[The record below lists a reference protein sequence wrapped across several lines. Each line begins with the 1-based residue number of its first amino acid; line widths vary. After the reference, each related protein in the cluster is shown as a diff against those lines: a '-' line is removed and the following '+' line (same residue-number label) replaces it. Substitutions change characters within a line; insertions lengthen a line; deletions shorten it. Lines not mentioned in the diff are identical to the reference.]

1 MRFPTA
7 PTILLPAAFPVSL
20 TGQPTTGWKKIRNI
34 SIITARNSQKDA
46 LNKMGAE
53 RFAKHSKQVLHNF
66 YSIDRMSARAVD
78 MSKWK
83 TCLQSEIKK
92 MSKSLQ
98 SILWDA
104 APSIT
109 NEFMP
114 GKLPICM
121 GMPIMLRAN
130 DATELCITKG
140 QKSVVCGWDESVGPL
155 GQRVLDTLFVRLV
168 KPPRTINIDGLPENV
183 VALVRTSTHRTVLL
197 LDETPLSIIRDQIV
211 CLLNFGMTDY
221 TSQGKSMAKNPV
233 ELAKCNDHRSYYV
246 ALSRG
251 FTAEGTIIIQGFSSE
266 KVTSGMKGHL

>member
-1 MRFPTA
+1 MCFPTA
-7 PTILLPAAFPVSL
+7 PTILLPAAFLVSL
-20 TGQPTTGWKKIRNI
+20 TGQPTTGWKEIRNI

-53 RFAKHSKQVLHNF
+53 HFTKHSKQVLHNF
-66 YSIDRMSARAVD
+66 YSINWMSAHTVD
-78 MSKWK
+78 KLKWK

-121 GMPIMLRAN
+121 GMPVILRAN

-140 QKSVVCGWDESVGPL
+140 QKSVVF
-155 GQRVLDTLFVRLV
+155 LDTLFV
-168 KPPRTINIDGLPENV
+168 TINIDGLPKNV
-183 VALVRTSTHRTVLL
+183 VALTRL
-197 LDETPLSIIRDQIV
+197 LSIIRDQIV

-221 TSQGKSMAKNPV
+221 TSQGKSIAKNPV
-233 ELAKCNDHRSYYV
+233 ELAKCNDHQSYYV

-251 FTAEGTIIIQGFSSE
+251 FTAEGTILIQGFLSK

>member
-1 MRFPTA
+1 MVRTGLNPG
-7 PTILLPAAFPVSL
+7 VSL
-20 TGQPTTGWKKIRNI
+20 GNPRLSGKEIRNI

-53 RFAKHSKQVLHNF
+53 RSAKDSKQVLHNF
-66 YSIDRMSARAVD
+66 YSIDRPS
-78 MSKWK
+78 S
-83 TCLQSEIKK
+83 
-92 MSKSLQ
+92 
-98 SILWDA
+98 
-104 APSIT
+104 APSST
-109 NEFMP
+109 NKFIS

-140 QKSVVCGWDESVGPL
+140 QGSVVCGWDESVGPL

-183 VALVRTSTHRTVLL
+183 VAL
-197 LDETPLSIIRDQIV
+197 
-211 CLLNFGMTDY
+211 
-221 TSQGKSMAKNPV
+221 GKSRAKNPV
-233 ELAKCNDHRSYYV
+233 ELAKYNDHQSYYV

-266 KVTSGMKGHL
+266 KVTSGMKGHLHKS